1 MITTMQTTYILSS
14 TIIGF
19 SIITVPRR
27 LAEEVGTP
35 DVWISII
42 LGWIISLLIGLL
54 ITNFALRYQGKTF
67 FDFSKQLAGKGIGT
81 ILCII
86 FIFYALL
93 ISGFEIRMMGEVT
106 KFYLLENTP
115 IEVILISMLWVGSY
129 AAMGGINLI
138 ARLIQLLAPITFI
151 IFFIVII
158 MGLKMFQTENIL
170 PVLGHGVIPVV
181 KGIPPTL
188 FTISGVEFIMIW
200 IAFMKHPKK
209 AKKAVFWGTAIPT
222 ALNLTATILTIGAL
236 SINGARADTYPLI
249 SFVKQYEYVGI
260 FFERFESFLLI
271 VWIIQI
277 FFTYVLTHYTASLGL
292 SQLFGKKLKPF
303 VLLFLPIIYL
313 IALFP
318 RNLIDVF
325 ALETY
330 AGYYG
335 LIIMGVFIAIFFI
348 GSKIKLKK
356 KR

>member
-1 MITTMQTTYILSS
+1 MQTIYLLSS

-19 SIITVPRR
+19 GIITIPRN
-27 LAEEVGTP
+27 LAEAVGTP

-42 LGWIISLLIGLL
+42 LGWIISLLIGLFC
-54 ITNFALRYQGKTF
+54 TNIALRFQGKTF

-86 FIFYALL
+86 LIFYAIL
-93 ISGFEIRMMGEVT
+93 ISSFEIRMMGEVT

-115 IEVILISMLWVGSY
+115 IEAILISMLWVGSY
-129 AAMGGINLI
+129 AVMGGINSL

-151 IFFIVII
+151 VFFLVII
-158 MGLKMFQTENIL
+158 MGIKLFQTENIL

-181 KGIPPTL
+181 KGIPPG
-188 FTISGVEFIMIW
+188 FFVNSGVEFIMIW

-209 AKKAVFWGTAIPT
+209 AKKVVFFGTAIPT
-222 ALNLTATILTIGAL
+222 ALNLTATILIIGAL
-236 SINGARADTYPLI
+236 SINGVKADTYPLI

-271 VWIIQI
+271 VWLIQI
-277 FFTYVLTHYTASLGL
+277 FFTYLLTHYTASLGL

-318 RNLIDVF
+318 GNLLDVF
-325 ALETY
+325 ALQTY
-330 AGYYG
+330 IGNYS
-335 LIIMGVFIAIFFI
+335 LIISVIIPIFLI
-348 GSKIKLKK
+348 GIIMIKLKK